1 MSFTCSLQIPD
12 SKLSAQ
18 EQVAKKYGWD
28 DVYAGKPVGAP
39 WSNEGASVWS
49 FSGIASSSRF

>member
-1 MSFTCSLQIPD
+1 M
-12 SKLSAQ
+12 
-18 EQVAKKYGWD
+18 AKKYGWD